1 MIKRTH
7 LGTVMFLSATV
18 TGLWLLNSCK
28 DKEKNYAATDAIYKN
43 MATTIKPGDNFFLYA
58 NGAWLKKNP
67 IPPAYSSW
75 GIGNLVQEDLRDKLK
90 KINEDALKENA
101 AAGTSSQ
108 KIGDFYYSG
117 MDTVDI
123 EKQGLLP
130 LKAELD
136 KIDQVKDIN
145 SLVD

>member
-1 MIKRTH
+1 MKKFLKNPLAYIAIPAALVLCAYQIKNAKPVNDPVYNDLDPTVNP
-7 LGTVMFLSATV
+7 GT
-18 TGLWLLNSCK
+18 
-28 DKEKNYAATDAIYKN
+28 D
-43 MATTIKPGDNFFLYA
+43 FFSYA
-58 NGAWLKKNP
+58 NGGWLKKNP

-75 GIGNLVQEDLRDKLK
+75 GIGNIVQEEIRDKLK

-101 AAGTSSQ
+101 ANGTSSQ